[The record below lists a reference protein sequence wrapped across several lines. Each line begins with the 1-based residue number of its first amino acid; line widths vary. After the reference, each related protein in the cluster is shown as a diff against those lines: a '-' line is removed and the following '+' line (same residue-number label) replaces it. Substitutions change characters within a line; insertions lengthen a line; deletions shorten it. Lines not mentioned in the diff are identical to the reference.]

1 MAANTCYCCKDK
13 VKSKSNEDMDLDEA
27 LNELG
32 MLSTVTESRKQYL
45 REKQAS
51 SRITRLYKNT
61 DNRQQGRKNNFEV
74 IHFNPQYI
82 TKVTIGS
89 NQPSP
94 SIWIPDTFEDST
106 LDFGK
111 NYRKSLEN
119 LDTEKRV
126 RRLERYR
133 LGRIRRF
140 RRPYEVPWRLM
151 DPMPNYSSQDSE
163 DSLELQSKSN
173 SSSPVKYTSACT
185 LPRSRSFDNLNF
197 AMLKIATDILEET
210 NFSLCKQ
217 EIETVSANMRN
228 LQVTE

>member
-1 MAANTCYCCKDK
+1 MASKSCYCCKDLAK
-13 VKSKSNEDMDLDEA
+13 AEFETELDKT
-27 LNELG
+27 LNELE
-32 MLSTVTESRKQYL
+32 MLGTMVKNKLL
-45 REKQAS
+45 RETQTAS
-51 SRITRLYKNT
+51 STSRITRLYKNT

-82 TKVTIGS
+82 TQVTIDS
-89 NQPSP
+89 DQPSHKVWLP
-94 SIWIPDTFEDST
+94 K

-111 NYRKSLEN
+111 DYRKSISDLES
-119 LDTEKRV
+119 DSRV
-126 RRLERYR
+126 RRLERCR

-151 DPMPNYSSQDSE
+151 DPMPSYSSQDNE
-163 DSLELQSKSN
+163 DSSDLQSKSN
-173 SSSPVKYTSACT
+173 SSSPVKYTSSCT
-185 LPRSRSFDNLNF
+185 LPRSRSFDNMNF
-197 AMLKIATDILEET
+197 AMLQIATDILEET